1 MACGAIQNV
10 TARQM
15 DNFEKFW
22 TILLEPNLYIS
33 CGRFEGDVTGQEIIR
48 VTGLG
53 SRVQVFRATVQVHI
67 HYFPLFGRP
76 SGRATGLT
84 TTGLPPGLPTVATG
98 LPPGLPTIATG
109 LLGLPEEGK

>member
-1 MACGAIQNV
+1 M
-10 TARQM
+10 
-15 DNFEKFW
+15 
-22 TILLEPNLYIS
+22 P
-33 CGRFEGDVTGQEIIR
+33 
-48 VTGLG
+48 
-53 SRVQVFRATVQVHI
+53 RVQVFRATVQVHI
-67 HYFPLFGRP
+67 QVHYFPLFGRP

>member
-1 MACGAIQNV
+1 M
-10 TARQM
+10 
-15 DNFEKFW
+15 
-22 TILLEPNLYIS
+22 YIS
-33 CGRFEGDVTGQEIIR
+33 CGRFEGDVTGQEIIIINKSDR
-48 VTGLG
+48 VM

-76 SGRATGLT
+76 SGRATGL
-84 TTGLPPGLPTVATG
+84 PPGLPTTAPG